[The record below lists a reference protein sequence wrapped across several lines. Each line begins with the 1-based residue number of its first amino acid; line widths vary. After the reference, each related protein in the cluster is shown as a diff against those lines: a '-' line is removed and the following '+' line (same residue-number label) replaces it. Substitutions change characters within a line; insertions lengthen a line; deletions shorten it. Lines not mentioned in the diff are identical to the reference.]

1 MRILSGNLSASG
13 GAFLATALI
22 SVLPTV
28 VLFAVPF
35 KPGKDPIPP
44 RLHRVLIELPSLTNY
59 L

>member
-1 MRILSGNLSASG
+1 MRLLGGKFSPAC
-13 GAFLATALI
+13 GAFIATALI

-44 RLHRVLIELPSLTNY
+44 RLHKVRVLKWV
-59 L
+59 